1 MSVDIKD
8 VLEEIR
14 LAHFECPNCGEP
26 LNHDNG
32 VDKIPE
38 HDYCP
43 RCVDYAYFTEGTKHW
58 KVPLI

>member
-43 RCVDYAYFTEGTKHW
+43 RCVDYAYFTEGS
-58 KVPLI
+58 